1 MSLNLLFESLHSAEL
16 SKLAFEEMRSQTQQE
31 EADFETAIRLSIL
44 EAAEHSKRVQKEQQD
59 ALPVAA
65 SSASQVASSQSDDSW
80 QMELEAARLREQE
93 ALLSFAIAQQQAVAK
108 MEIAQVAPSAP
119 LTSTFMSSASATSLP
134 IPQSLPDVSSR
145 SSTLPRLGAL
155 PPLFRGSR
163 PVSDN
168 VSPTS
173 NLMDYPRSNSPPAT
187 SSEIS
192 GSGLGSKMDPLEIH
206 KRKQHLE
213 NLRDQIRQREQQER
227 RQALADSAVASSSA
241 PLNEAQLQQRR
252 ELAERLKSL

>member
-1 MSLNLLFESLHSAEL
+1 
-16 SKLAFEEMRSQTQQE
+16 MRSQTQQE
-31 EADFETAIRLSIL
+31 EADFESAIRLSIL
-44 EAAEHSKRVQKEQQD
+44 EAEEHSRRLQKEQQD
-59 ALPVAA
+59 AVPMAA
-65 SSASQVASSQSDDSW
+65 SSASQVASPQSDSW

-108 MEIAQVAPSAP
+108 MEIDQVAPSAP

-173 NLMDYPRSNSPPAT
+173 SLTDFPLSNSPPAT

-192 GSGLGSKMDPLEIH
+192 GAGLGSKMDPLEIH

>member
-1 MSLNLLFESLHSAEL
+1 MSAEL

-31 EADFETAIRLSIL
+31 EADFESAIRLSIL
-44 EAAEHSKRVQKEQQD
+44 EAEENSRRLQKEQQD
-59 ALPVAA
+59 ALQMAE
-65 SSASQVASSQSDDSW
+65 SSASQVALSQSDSW
-80 QMELEAARLREQE
+80 QMELEAARHREQE
-93 ALLSFAIAQQQAVAK
+93 ALLSFAIAQQLAVAK
-108 MEIAQVAPSAP
+108 MDVTQDVSSAP
-119 LTSTFMSSASATSLP
+119 LTSTFTSSADAASLP

-163 PVSDN
+163 PVLDN
-168 VSPTS
+168 SSPTS
-173 NLMDYPRSNSPPAT
+173 NLMDYPRSSSPPAT

-192 GSGLGSKMDPLEIH
+192 GAGLGSKMDPLEIH

-227 RQALADSAVASSSA
+227 RQALADTAVASSSA
-241 PLNEAQLQQRR
+241 PLSEAQLQQRR

>member
-1 MSLNLLFESLHSAEL
+1 MSLNLLFESLQSAEL

-59 ALPVAA
+59 ALPMAA
-65 SSASQVASSQSDDSW
+65 SSASQIASSQSDSW

-119 LTSTFMSSASATSLP
+119 FTSTFMSSANAASLP